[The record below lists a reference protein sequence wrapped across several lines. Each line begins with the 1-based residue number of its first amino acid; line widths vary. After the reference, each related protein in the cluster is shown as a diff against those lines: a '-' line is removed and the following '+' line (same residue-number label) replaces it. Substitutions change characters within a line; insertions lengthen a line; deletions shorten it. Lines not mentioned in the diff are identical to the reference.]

1 MNLLKLVV
9 DAKKVWAWC
18 KAHWKWIALG
28 TAGLV
33 LYCMGRGKGK
43 NLLIAAQAARDQYLK
58 DKEAIE
64 SNAAKK
70 TERNEKAVKAYHKKT
85 EALKEKRDKETS
97 KVDDM
102 SSEDVLEDLGIKK
115 L

>member
-1 MNLLKLVV
+1 MTLLKLAV

-33 LYCMGRGKGK
+33 LYCMGRRQGK

-70 TERNEKAVKAYHKKT
+70 TERNEKAVKAYHKTT
-85 EALKEKRDKETS
+85 EALKEERDKDAS
-97 KVDDM
+97 KIDDM
-102 SSEDVLEDLGIKK
+102 TTEDVLDDLGIKK

>member
-1 MNLLKLVV
+1 MTLLKLAV

-33 LYCMGRGKGK
+33 LYCMGRRQGK

-70 TERNEKAVKAYHKKT
+70 TERNEKAVKAYHKTT
-85 EALKEKRDKETS
+85 EALKKERDKDAS
-97 KVDDM
+97 KIDDM
-102 SSEDVLEDLGIKK
+102 TTEDVLDDLGIKK